1 VQAVSISLVLVV
13 LLAFGVLVALPAVPL
28 LIRATGPAGRL
39 GRTIALCGGAF
50 FATWCVVPLFTMGGN
65 DLALNM
71 TMFALY
77 GAMIEAVCV
86 AVAAIVA
93 SYGTRATR

>member
-1 VQAVSISLVLVV
+1 VEAVSVALVLLV
-13 LLAFGVLVALPAVPL
+13 LLAFGVLIVLPALPL
-28 LIRATGPAGRL
+28 LLRSRGPAGRL

-50 FATWCVVPLFTMGGN
+50 FATWCVVPLFTMGGR

-86 AVAAIVA
+86 ALAAIVA
-93 SYGTRATR
+93 SYGATRA